1 MKINNEHLKKIA
13 DNLPFGLGV
22 FSLEAEKY
30 EPVIVNTA
38 FMELFG
44 AEYQEGRRK
53 AELDELIM
61 SERSRCE
68 KMQYDSDGQGEYRW
82 YKIDVQHMEIGG
94 RKISIVCASDVTDET
109 EAASEQQKM
118 RRMYEAAVSDIGI
131 VVWEYDIAAHRVIM
145 ADNEFTKYDY
155 SKFNIAKVIEN
166 APYSL
171 VPKIADDDVEQFL
184 GIYREIDSG
193 APEAACEV
201 WYKLTPGQEPRCEQI
216 RLFTIY
222 GDGGKPVSALGIGR
236 NITAQKLAEKKYERA
251 YKELEEAHPMSLGSF
266 HLNLTT
272 NWCGNGKSPLEFV
285 MKQQEKGTA
294 DSYFEEFAKL
304 IADDDVR
311 DDFFRTFS
319 REKLLRQFE
328 NGVTQ
333 VSIEYPI
340 EYENGAR
347 HWRSGLLFMLQN
359 PLTGDIE
366 AVTYAVD
373 IDDRKRN
380 ELIMEKLTGSSF
392 EYIALVDPRLDKFKL
407 CNKRRGD
414 LCGNV
419 GETMNYAG
427 FIDFVKKNYD
437 KQDDSE
443 PYEQTLAPERIAERL
458 EKDESFILAYDG
470 VGPDHNRHIQMKF
483 SWLERPGGLILVM
496 QSDIT
501 EAFEEQQKR
510 LAQVQDAL
518 LREARA
524 NEAKSVFLSSMS
536 HDLRTPLNGIIGFI
550 DFAIREE
557 DPDKK
562 MDYLMKVKSSSE
574 LLHDLINDTLELSR
588 IESGKAHLDYEAVP
602 VREITPAVITAL
614 RPAAE
619 IKGVE
624 IEMNLLS
631 SPDTLLWV
639 DKLKMQKIVLNLVSN
654 AVKYTH
660 EGGRVRVSVI
670 KLDPPKNGC
679 NQRLIV
685 EDTGIGMSSEFLDR
699 IFEPFAQEKRSEA
712 LTVEGTGL
720 GLTIVKRYVD
730 LMNGR
735 ITVQSKVHEGT
746 KFMIDFPVK
755 YAADREMI
763 KESKAA
769 DEAVLKGKNVLL
781 CEDNFVNMEIAE
793 LLLKEK
799 GMNVECAENGRIG
812 LEKFTQSET
821 GYYDIVLMDIRMP
834 VMDGLE
840 AAAAIRKLSRED
852 AGTVSVVAMTADAF
866 EESRTAAT
874 EAGMDGYVTKP
885 IDPENFYR
893 IIAEALS

>member
-1 MKINNEHLKKIA
+1 
-13 DNLPFGLGV
+13 
-22 FSLEAEKY
+22 
-30 EPVIVNTA
+30 
-38 FMELFG
+38 
-44 AEYQEGRRK
+44 
-53 AELDELIM
+53 
-61 SERSRCE
+61 
-68 KMQYDSDGQGEYRW
+68 
-82 YKIDVQHMEIGG
+82 
-94 RKISIVCASDVTDET
+94 
-109 EAASEQQKM
+109 
-118 RRMYEAAVSDIGI
+118 
-131 VVWEYDIAAHRVIM
+131 
-145 ADNEFTKYDY
+145 
-155 SKFNIAKVIEN
+155 
-166 APYSL
+166 
-171 VPKIADDDVEQFL
+171 
-184 GIYREIDSG
+184 
-193 APEAACEV
+193 
-201 WYKLTPGQEPRCEQI
+201 
-216 RLFTIY
+216 
-222 GDGGKPVSALGIGR
+222 
-236 NITAQKLAEKKYERA
+236 
-251 YKELEEAHPMSLGSF
+251 
-266 HLNLTT
+266 
-272 NWCGNGKSPLEFV
+272 
-285 MKQQEKGTA
+285 
-294 DSYFEEFAKL
+294 
-304 IADDDVR
+304 
-311 DDFFRTFS
+311 
-319 REKLLRQFE
+319 
-328 NGVTQ
+328 
-333 VSIEYPI
+333 
-340 EYENGAR
+340 
-347 HWRSGLLFMLQN
+347 
-359 PLTGDIE
+359 
-366 AVTYAVD
+366 
-373 IDDRKRN
+373 
-380 ELIMEKLTGSSF
+380 
-392 EYIALVDPRLDKFKL
+392 
-407 CNKRRGD
+407 
-414 LCGNV
+414 
-419 GETMNYAG
+419 
-427 FIDFVKKNYD
+427 
-437 KQDDSE
+437 
-443 PYEQTLAPERIAERL
+443 
-458 EKDESFILAYDG
+458 
-470 VGPDHNRHIQMKF
+470 
-483 SWLERPGGLILVM
+483 
-496 QSDIT
+496 
-501 EAFEEQQKR
+501 
-510 LAQVQDAL
+510 

>member
-1 MKINNEHLKKIA
+1 
-13 DNLPFGLGV
+13 
-22 FSLEAEKY
+22 
-30 EPVIVNTA
+30 
-38 FMELFG
+38 
-44 AEYQEGRRK
+44 
-53 AELDELIM
+53 
-61 SERSRCE
+61 
-68 KMQYDSDGQGEYRW
+68 
-82 YKIDVQHMEIGG
+82 
-94 RKISIVCASDVTDET
+94 
-109 EAASEQQKM
+109 
-118 RRMYEAAVSDIGI
+118 
-131 VVWEYDIAAHRVIM
+131 
-145 ADNEFTKYDY
+145 
-155 SKFNIAKVIEN
+155 
-166 APYSL
+166 
-171 VPKIADDDVEQFL
+171 
-184 GIYREIDSG
+184 
-193 APEAACEV
+193 
-201 WYKLTPGQEPRCEQI
+201 
-216 RLFTIY
+216 
-222 GDGGKPVSALGIGR
+222 
-236 NITAQKLAEKKYERA
+236 
-251 YKELEEAHPMSLGSF
+251 
-266 HLNLTT
+266 
-272 NWCGNGKSPLEFV
+272 
-285 MKQQEKGTA
+285 
-294 DSYFEEFAKL
+294 
-304 IADDDVR
+304 
-311 DDFFRTFS
+311 
-319 REKLLRQFE
+319 
-328 NGVTQ
+328 
-333 VSIEYPI
+333 
-340 EYENGAR
+340 
-347 HWRSGLLFMLQN
+347 
-359 PLTGDIE
+359 
-366 AVTYAVD
+366 
-373 IDDRKRN
+373 
-380 ELIMEKLTGSSF
+380 
-392 EYIALVDPRLDKFKL
+392 
-407 CNKRRGD
+407 
-414 LCGNV
+414 
-419 GETMNYAG
+419 
-427 FIDFVKKNYD
+427 
-437 KQDDSE
+437 
-443 PYEQTLAPERIAERL
+443 
-458 EKDESFILAYDG
+458 
-470 VGPDHNRHIQMKF
+470 
-483 SWLERPGGLILVM
+483 
-496 QSDIT
+496 
-501 EAFEEQQKR
+501 
-510 LAQVQDAL
+510 
-518 LREARA
+518 
-524 NEAKSVFLSSMS
+524 
-536 HDLRTPLNGIIGFI
+536 
-550 DFAIREE
+550 
-557 DPDKK
+557 
-562 MDYLMKVKSSSE
+562 
-574 LLHDLINDTLELSR
+574 
-588 IESGKAHLDYEAVP
+588 
-602 VREITPAVITAL
+602 
-614 RPAAE
+614 
-619 IKGVE
+619 
-624 IEMNLLS
+624 MNLLS